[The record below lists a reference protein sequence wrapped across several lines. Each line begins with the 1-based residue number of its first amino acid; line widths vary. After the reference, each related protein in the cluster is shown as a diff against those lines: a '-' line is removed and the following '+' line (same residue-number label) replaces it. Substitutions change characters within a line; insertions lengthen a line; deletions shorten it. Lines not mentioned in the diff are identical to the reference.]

1 MSSVKSLFL
10 GIVFIL
16 LVAIGGLVYRNAV
29 ERSNKPIACPLS
41 AKVCPDGTSLSPEG
55 LSCAFPACSPPNV
68 TLDAIGFAYAV
79 PAGFSP
85 GPDGGDGTQN
95 LIAAYQIG
103 GIEYASTT
111 ARIEIWRF
119 AVEASS
125 TPLETIRSTA
135 IGGASGVPVPATA
148 YSSTSIKNRQ
158 FTVVL
163 IERFEGAV
171 HTAYYLARDK
181 DVLRFDA
188 IDSGG
193 FDWTSSSLDVSSLPA
208 HEALRQLLATLQG
221 E

>member
-1 MSSVKSLFL
+1 MSSVKNLFL
-10 GIVFIL
+10 GIVLII

-29 ERSNKPIACPLS
+29 ERSNQPIACPLS
-41 AKVCPDGTSLSPEG
+41 AKVCPDGTSLAAEG
-55 LSCAFPACSPPNV
+55 MSCNFPVCPPPNV
-68 TLDAIGFAYAV
+68 SIDTLGIAYAV
-79 PAGFSP
+79 PEGYTPFSE
-85 GPDGGDGTQN
+85 GT
-95 LIAAYQIG
+95 AAEYQRG
-103 GIEYASTT
+103 YTKSGVSSTT
-111 ARIEIWRF
+111 
-119 AVEASS
+119 EASS
-125 TPLETIRSTA
+125 ITIRRYPITASSTALATIQATA

-163 IERFEGAV
+163 LERFEGTV

-193 FDWTSSSLDVSSLPA
+193 FDWTSSDLDVSLLPA
-208 HEALRQLLATLQG
+208 HAALRQLLATLQG